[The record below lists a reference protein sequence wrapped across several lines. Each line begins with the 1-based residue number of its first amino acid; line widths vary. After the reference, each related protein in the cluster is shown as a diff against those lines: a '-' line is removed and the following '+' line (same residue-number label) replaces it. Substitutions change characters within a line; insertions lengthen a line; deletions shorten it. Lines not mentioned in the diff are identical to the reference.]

1 MYFFNTTSLFTPVDI
16 VPTEGEE
23 PIRSQIDNSPSVC
36 TYSFLTAGT
45 QHASMMPVRSA
56 GLEDAK
62 RFFIRA
68 MINARTSIEI
78 IVVYSF

>member
-56 GLEDAK
+56 GSEDAK
-62 RFFIRA
+62 RFFIRV
-68 MINARTSIEI
+68 IDSIS
-78 IVVYSF
+78 VRK